1 MNNTINSSTID
12 LTIDQS
18 QKQEMVHSLY
28 TKLRSKDLTTSK
40 DKTQAQL
47 SLEKSNMERAQT
59 NVDELTAQNKALKRQ
74 IKLTKEALLDK
85 QRKVRQKEK
94 RD

>member
-28 TKLRSKDLTTSK
+28 TKLISKDLTTSK

-47 SLEKSNMERAQT
+47 SLEKSNMERA
-59 NVDELTAQNKALKRQ
+59 
-74 IKLTKEALLDK
+74 
-85 QRKVRQKEK
+85 
-94 RD
+94 

>member
-28 TKLRSKDLTTSK
+28 TKLISKDLTTSK

-47 SLEKSNMERAQT
+47 SHEKTNMERAQT
-59 NVDELTAQNKALKRQ
+59 NVDELSAQNKALKRQ